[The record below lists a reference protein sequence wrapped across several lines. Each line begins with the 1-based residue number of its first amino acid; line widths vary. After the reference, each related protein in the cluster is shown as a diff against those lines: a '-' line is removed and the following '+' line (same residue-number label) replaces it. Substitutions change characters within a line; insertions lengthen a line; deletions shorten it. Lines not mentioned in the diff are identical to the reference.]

1 MDTDGLAQAIASQQE
16 RMLRDLLDRA
26 QSSIVEY
33 RQIIREK
40 DEVIRQYAEKAR
52 EDAIT
57 IARLRVGRENDA
69 ALQRAVA
76 QRDAREY
83 AAAMQRSSAGAHHV
97 SATAQTQAAESAAEY
112 QR

>member
-1 MDTDGLAQAIASQQE
+1 MHANTDDLGRAIVAQQE
-16 RMLRDLLDRA
+16 TDLLAMLQRQSDRIA
-26 QSSIVEY
+26 ELEDASATMLA
-33 RQIIREK
+33 EK
-40 DEVIRQYAEKAR
+40 DDVIRQLIEGRR

-69 ALQRAVA
+69 ALTRAVA

-83 AAAMQRSSAGAHHV
+83 AASMQR
-97 SATAQTQAAESAAEY
+97 TAEY

>member
-1 MDTDGLAQAIASQQE
+1 MGMVDTDGLAQAIAAQQDG
-16 RMLRDLLDRA
+16 LLVALLDEA
-26 QSSIVEY
+26 NETIASLQD
-33 RQIIREK
+33 QILGK
-40 DEVIRQYAEKAR
+40 NSVIRQYAEKAR

-83 AAAMQRSSAGAHHV
+83 AAAMRRS
-97 SATAQTQAAESAAEY
+97 
-112 QR
+112 R